1 MQQVLRP
8 QAEAG
13 VVLAG
18 VAAEPGRVMDCPVH
32 HQPDPALRVIG
43 QAQHAGRAGGAA
55 EHGLHQLRRGEG
67 EAGGAQLGAED
78 LGLEGLAAGHGQ
90 QVERRLLPVAEKSR
104 FHKEQA
110 YQNFVARINS
120 TDKKIKNR
128 TFPLRK
134 VFYYAACVLFIFM
147 AGIGTQYLFERFQ
160 DKELL
165 TYSLE
170 APRKAK
176 VKMSLPDGSLV
187 WLNAAST
194 LCYNNEFGVSNRDL
208 TLQGEG
214 YFEISKN
221 PELPL
226 IVTSGNVKV
235 RVLGTKFNVQNYQDD
250 DEIRVALLEGSID
263 FSDSRYDKSIV
274 MKPNQLITCN
284 KRTGVLTLKDINAEY
299 ANSWIYDDVFF
310 NEEKL
315 GTIAK
320 VLERAFDVTIHF
332 ENDDLKNLIFYGDI
346 TIEADNI
353 VQIMDIMAATN
364 KFNYRYDMD
373 KKEIRIYH

>member
-1 MQQVLRP
+1 MEKNITNIDSLILSFLERTSSSEELQ
-8 QAEAG
+8 
-13 VVLAG
+13 
-18 VAAEPGRVMDCPVH
+18 
-32 HQPDPALRVIG
+32 ALRKWVKES
-43 QAQHAGRAGGAA
+43 A
-55 EHGLHQLRRGEG
+55 ENETYFRQFEESWL
-67 EAGGAQLGAED
+67 
-78 LGLEGLAAGHGQ
+78 
-90 QVERRLLPVAEKSR
+90 VSVSSAEKSR

-120 TDKKIKNR
+120 ADKKIKSR
-128 TFPLRK
+128 TLPLRK
-134 VFYYAACVLFIFM
+134 VFYYAACVLLIFM
-147 AGIGTQYLFERFQ
+147 AGIGAQYLFERFQ

-299 ANSWIYDDVFF
+299 ANSWIYGDVFF

>member
-1 MQQVLRP
+1 MEKNITNIDSLILSFLERTISSEELQ
-8 QAEAG
+8 
-13 VVLAG
+13 
-18 VAAEPGRVMDCPVH
+18 
-32 HQPDPALRVIG
+32 ALRKWVKES
-43 QAQHAGRAGGAA
+43 A
-55 EHGLHQLRRGEG
+55 ENETYFRQFEESWL
-67 EAGGAQLGAED
+67 
-78 LGLEGLAAGHGQ
+78 
-90 QVERRLLPVAEKSR
+90 VSVSSAEKSR

-134 VFYYAACVLFIFM
+134 VFYYAACVLLIFM
-147 AGIGTQYLFERFQ
+147 AGIGAQYLFERFQ

-299 ANSWIYDDVFF
+299 ANSWIYGDVFF

-320 VLERAFDVTIHF
+320 VLERAFDVAIHF

>member
-1 MQQVLRP
+1 MEKHITNIDSLILSFLERTISSEELQ
-8 QAEAG
+8 
-13 VVLAG
+13 
-18 VAAEPGRVMDCPVH
+18 
-32 HQPDPALRVIG
+32 ALRKWVKESAENETYFR
-43 QAQHAGRAGGAA
+43 QFEESWLVFAGS
-55 EHGLHQLRRGEG
+55 
-67 EAGGAQLGAED
+67 
-78 LGLEGLAAGHGQ
+78 
-90 QVERRLLPVAEKSR
+90 AEKSR

-120 TDKKIKNR
+120 ADKKIKSK

-299 ANSWIYDDVFF
+299 SNSWIYGDVFF

-320 VLERAFDVTIHF
+320 VLERAFDVAVHF

>member
-1 MQQVLRP
+1 MEKNVTNIDSLILSFLERTISSEELQ
-8 QAEAG
+8 
-13 VVLAG
+13 
-18 VAAEPGRVMDCPVH
+18 
-32 HQPDPALRVIG
+32 ALRKWVKESAENENYFR
-43 QAQHAGRAGGAA
+43 QFEESWLVSAGS
-55 EHGLHQLRRGEG
+55 
-67 EAGGAQLGAED
+67 
-78 LGLEGLAAGHGQ
+78 
-90 QVERRLLPVAEKSR
+90 AEKSR

-134 VFYYAACVLFIFM
+134 VFYYAACVLLIFM
-147 AGIGTQYLFERFQ
+147 AGIGAQYLFERFQ

-299 ANSWIYDDVFF
+299 SNSWIYGDVFF

-320 VLERAFDVTIHF
+320 VLERAFDVAVHF

>member
-1 MQQVLRP
+1 MEKNVTNIDSLILSFLERTISSEELQVLRKWVKES
-8 QAEAG
+8 AENETYFRRFEESWLISAG
-13 VVLAG
+13 SA
-18 VAAEPGRVMDCPVH
+18 D
-32 HQPDPALRVIG
+32 
-43 QAQHAGRAGGAA
+43 
-55 EHGLHQLRRGEG
+55 
-67 EAGGAQLGAED
+67 
-78 LGLEGLAAGHGQ
+78 
-90 QVERRLLPVAEKSR
+90 KFR

-110 YQNFVARINS
+110 YRTFIARVNS
-120 TDKKIKNR
+120 TNKKIKNR
-128 TFPLRK
+128 VFTIRK
-134 VFYYAACVLFIFM
+134 VFYYAACILLIFM
-147 AGIGTQYLFERFQ
+147 AGIGTQYLFVYFQ

-194 LCYNNEFGVSNRDL
+194 LCYNNQFGISNRDL

-226 IVTSGNVKV
+226 IVTSGSVKV
-235 RVLGTKFNVQNYQDD
+235 KVLGTKFNVQNYQDD

-263 FSDSRYDKSIV
+263 FSDHRYDKSIV

-284 KRTGVLTLKDINAEY
+284 KRTGVLTLKDVNAEY
-299 ANSWIYDDVFF
+299 SNSWVYGDVFF

-320 VLERAFDVTIHF
+320 VLERAFDVTVRF
-332 ENDDLKNLIFYGDI
+332 ENDDLRNLIFYGDI

-373 KKEIRIYH
+373 KKEICIFH

>member
-1 MQQVLRP
+1 MEKNITNIDSLILSFLERSISSEELQ
-8 QAEAG
+8 
-13 VVLAG
+13 
-18 VAAEPGRVMDCPVH
+18 
-32 HQPDPALRVIG
+32 ALRKWVKESAENETYFR
-43 QAQHAGRAGGAA
+43 QFEESWLVSAGS
-55 EHGLHQLRRGEG
+55 
-67 EAGGAQLGAED
+67 
-78 LGLEGLAAGHGQ
+78 
-90 QVERRLLPVAEKSR
+90 AEKSR

-120 TDKKIKNR
+120 ADKKIKSR

-134 VFYYAACVLFIFM
+134 VFYYAACVLLIFM
-147 AGIGTQYLFERFQ
+147 AGIGAQYLFERFQ

-299 ANSWIYDDVFF
+299 SNSWIYDDVFF

-315 GTIAK
+315 GTIAT
-320 VLERAFDVTIHF
+320 VLERAFDVAIHF

>member
-1 MQQVLRP
+1 MEKNITNIDSLILSFLERTISSEELQ
-8 QAEAG
+8 
-13 VVLAG
+13 
-18 VAAEPGRVMDCPVH
+18 
-32 HQPDPALRVIG
+32 ALRKWVKES
-43 QAQHAGRAGGAA
+43 A
-55 EHGLHQLRRGEG
+55 ENETYFRQFEESWL
-67 EAGGAQLGAED
+67 
-78 LGLEGLAAGHGQ
+78 
-90 QVERRLLPVAEKSR
+90 VSVSSAEKSR

-120 TDKKIKNR
+120 ADKKIKSR
-128 TFPLRK
+128 TLPLRK
-134 VFYYAACVLFIFM
+134 VFYYAACVLLIFM
-147 AGIGTQYLFERFQ
+147 AGIGAQYLFERFQ

-299 ANSWIYDDVFF
+299 ANSWIYGDVFF